1 MLRLSQFPFKTS
13 VVATLLCYVIIEKP
27 PGGPLH
33 VGFASSGKDLKT
45 YRTEFY
51 PFSGFPMYG
60 EFADNPIITF
70 YTDEKDEPIAIRE
83 FTSAGAT
90 ALKKDYYGL
99 LQEGVS
105 DLKAKNPKKYPGL
118 KTADAPL
125 EVKQAAGRTA
135 FRDFL
140 TVRCKTWSAAHPD
153 KVIRLYEGV
162 LRTPPEGG
170 PKALVKTLLAEGSY
184 QSVSS
189 PTPP

>member
-27 PGGPLH
+27 PGGPLY
-33 VGFASSGKDLKT
+33 VGLATAAKDLKT

-70 YTDEKDEPIAIRE
+70 YTDEHDQPIATRD

-99 LQEGVS
+99 LQEGVTKIKAS
-105 DLKAKNPKKYPGL
+105 DPKKYAGL
-118 KTADAPL
+118 RTADAPL
-125 EVKQAAGRTA
+125 EVKQAAGSQA

-140 TVRCKTWSAAHPD
+140 TVRCKTWSAANPT

-170 PKALVKTLLAEGSY
+170 PKQLVKTMLAEGSY
-184 QSVSS
+184 QSISS
-189 PTPP
+189 TPTP